1 MPHMV
6 NLLDAGSVLSA
17 YGWVGIGVILFA
29 ETGLLIGFFLPGD
42 TLLFTAGLLCTSAGA
57 SAHTKLSLP
66 LVLLA
71 AVFGALAGAQTGY
84 FLGQRGGRALL
95 ARSKSKQLHK
105 GIARAEEILAK
116 YGHAKAIVIARFIP
130 VVRTVLNPLAGAV
143 GVPTRTFA
151 IWQIAGGTLWSAGL
165 VIGGYVLGNSIPN
178 VDKYLLPIVAVI
190 FIVSVVPVGLEIL
203 RSRKDKTATAADPS
217 TPQPYAPNPAYAG
230 NQPYAAAQPNP
241 AGGQPYAANQ
251 AYAPN
256 QQYPTD
262 PQRQGG
268 QPYAGVPQQRDAYYP
283 TGQPGGAPAPQ
294 QYSAPPPQPSRGP
307 QPGQPGYTAPA
318 RDVTMR
324 QVPPQRGRDQPDPGQ
339 GGRS

>member
-1 MPHMV
+1 VPHMV

-71 AVFGALAGAQTGY
+71 AVFGALAGAQTGH

-203 RSRKDKTATAADPS
+203 RSRKDKTATGADPS
-217 TPQPYAPNPAYAG
+217 TPQPYGP
-230 NQPYAAAQPNP
+230 
-241 AGGQPYAANQ
+241 NQ
-251 AYAPN
+251 AYGPN
-256 QQYPTD
+256 QQYPTG

-283 TGQPGGAPAPQ
+283 AGQPGGAPAPQ

-307 QPGQPGYTAPA
+307 QSGQPGYAAPA

-324 QVPPQRGRDQPDPGQ
+324 QVPPQRGRHQADPGQ

>member
-6 NLLDAGSVLSA
+6 NLLSAGSVLSA

-71 AVFGALAGAQTGY
+71 AVFGALAGAQTGH

-105 GIARAEEILAK
+105 GVARAEEILAK

-143 GVPTRTFA
+143 GVPTRTFT

-165 VIGGYVLGNSIPN
+165 VIGGYALGNSIPN
-178 VDKYLLPIVAVI
+178 VDKYLLPIVGVI
-190 FIVSVVPVGLEIL
+190 FIASVLPVALEIL
-203 RSRKDKTATAADPS
+203 RSRKRKTPTEATS
-217 TPQPYAPNPAYAG
+217 QPYAP
-230 NQPYAAAQPNP
+230 
-241 AGGQPYAANQ
+241 GQPYAANQ
-251 AYAPN
+251 
-256 QQYPTD
+256 
-262 PQRQGG
+262 QGPG
-268 QPYAGVPQQRDAYYP
+268 DQSYAGVSQQR
-283 TGQPGGAPAPQ
+283 
-294 QYSAPPPQPSRGP
+294 SAPPQQPAQPPQSAPRA
-307 QPGQPGYTAPA
+307 QPGYVAPA

-324 QVPPQRGRDQPDPGQ
+324 QAPPQQGRPQPNPGD
-339 GGRS
+339 GGKGRFPA